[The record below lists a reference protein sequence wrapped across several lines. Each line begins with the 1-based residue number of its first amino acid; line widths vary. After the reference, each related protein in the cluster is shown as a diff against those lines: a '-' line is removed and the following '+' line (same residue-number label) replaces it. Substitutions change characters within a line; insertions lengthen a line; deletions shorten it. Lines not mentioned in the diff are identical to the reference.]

1 MDNLDRIFHSLAD
14 GTRRAIIAQLAG
26 GPARVGDLARHHDM
40 ALPSFMKHMRVL
52 EGSEI
57 VVTRRPGLMI
67 VRALTLVLSSVFL
80 QLAFR
85 SLPLAETTAI
95 FFVAPWKTTCQ
106 RSKSGRSGAAT
117 VSIGRP

>member
-57 VVTRRPGLMI
+57 VVTRKTGRVRMCALRPE
-67 VRALTLVLSSVFL
+67 ALVVAQGWLERERRIWEDRLDRLDALVETLDMKEKPDGI
-80 QLAFR
+80 R
-85 SLPLAETTAI
+85 
-95 FFVAPWKTTCQ
+95 
-106 RSKSGRSGAAT
+106 
-117 VSIGRP
+117 